1 MRPPKIVQDVL
12 ENGQIEYLERY
23 VNHESALLFDN
34 TKCIDCGFCQIVC
47 LKEAIKENTNNAPQ
61 ERALKYTVDQQKCI
75 YCGICEIFCPVDA
88 LTLKLKG
95 EHRLIIQETKMMPQ
109 IESTPILVEGKV
121 IKKVLEGSISI
132 APLEKVTKKNSEL
145 LVNSCPT
152 RAIKIEMQKVNTSS
166 EKCLFCTRC
175 TRVVKQHKLHF
186 TITVY
191 RSYIHRTGHD
201 ISTLWN
207 DVATRLLSPTG
218 KIEGMK
224 GDVSYKIADR
234 ITQLMKSL
242 KKDLLPNDGEK

>member
-1 MRPPKIVQDVL
+1 MRPPKILQNIL
-12 ENGQIEYLERY
+12 EDGRIEYLERY

-47 LKEAIKENTNNAPQ
+47 PKEAIKENPNNAHQ
-61 ERALKYTVDQQKCI
+61 EGAFQYTIDQQKCI
-75 YCGICEIFCPVDA
+75 YCGICEIFCPVGA

-95 EHRLIIQETKMMPQ
+95 EPRLIIQETKMMPQ
-109 IESTPILVEGKV
+109 IESTPIQVEGKI

-132 APLEKVTKKNSEL
+132 TPLGKVTKKNSEL

-152 RAIKIEMQKVNTSS
+152 RAIEIETQKVNTSS

-175 TRVVKQHKLHF
+175 TRVVKQHDLHF
-186 TITVY
+186 TLTVC
-191 RSYIHRTGHD
+191 RSYIRRTGHD

-207 DVATRLLSPTG
+207 DVATRLLCPTG

-242 KKDLLPNDGEK
+242 KNDLLRDDGEK